1 MIRSGIYIHIPF
13 CKKKCYYC
21 DFNSYAGKEE
31 SFKPFKEAII
41 REIKNRKETLK
52 DLFTSI
58 YIGGGTPNVL
68 PPFYIE
74 EILNEIYKYYDISK
88 DAEISIE
95 LNPGLIDNEKLE
107 TYKKIGINRVSIGLQ
122 AWQNKLLRK
131 IGRIHTISD
140 FIENYKMVAKYF
152 DNINID
158 IMYALP
164 DQTFDD
170 FKETLSNIVALKP
183 THISCYGLILE
194 EGTVFYKLYENN
206 QIKMVDDEFEM
217 MLYHYAIVFLEDNGY
232 KHYEISNYAL
242 PGCECRH
249 NILYWKDIHY
259 IGFGPG
265 AYSFI
270 DDSRFGNAKD
280 IKEYI
285 EMINKTGNA
294 IKDIDVLDEKDKMS
308 EYMFLGLR
316 MMDGVYDR
324 DFKSRFGKSMFS
336 VFKDPIDKNI
346 ELNLLIREGD
356 NIRLTQR
363 GVDVS
368 NNVFEDFL
376 F

>member
-13 CKKKCYYC
+13 CKRKCYYC
-21 DFNSYAGKEE
+21 DFNSYANKEE

-41 REIKNRKETLK
+41 KEIKNRKELLK
-52 DLFTSI
+52 DLITSI

-95 LNPGLIDNEKLE
+95 LNPGLINDEKLKI
-107 TYKKIGINRVSIGLQ
+107 YKEIGINRVSIGLQ
-122 AWQNKLLRK
+122 AWQDKLLKK
-131 IGRIHTISD
+131 IGRIHTIRD
-140 FIENYKMVAKYF
+140 FIGNYDMTTKYF
-152 DNINID
+152 NNINID

-170 FKETLSNIVALKP
+170 FKETLSNVVALKP

-194 EGTVFYKLYENN
+194 EGTVLYKLYEDNK
-206 QIKMVDDEFEM
+206 IKPVDDEFEM
-217 MLYHYAIVFLEDNGY
+217 MMYHYGIDFLKDNGY
-232 KHYEISNYAL
+232 EHYEISNYAL
-242 PGCECRH
+242 PGYECQH
-249 NILYWKDIHY
+249 NLLYWKDLQY

-265 AYSFI
+265 AYSFV
-270 DDSRFGNAKD
+270 DNSRCGNVKD

-285 EMINKTGNA
+285 EMIDKTGTA

-316 MMDGVYDR
+316 MMSGVYDR

-336 VFKDPIDKNI
+336 VFKDAIDKNI